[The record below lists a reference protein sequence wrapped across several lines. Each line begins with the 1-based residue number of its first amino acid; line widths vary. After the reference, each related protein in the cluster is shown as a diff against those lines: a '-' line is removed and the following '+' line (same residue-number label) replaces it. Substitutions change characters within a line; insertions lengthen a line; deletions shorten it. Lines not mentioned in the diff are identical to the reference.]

1 LFWLEISTSIRHL
14 LIKDDIMFKVKSAL
28 LAALLATSVSVS
40 AQEENAAGST
50 VVPGLGEV
58 ATSTLVAGAVGVAV
72 VAAIISNSDGDTAP
86 DEPPVQQPH
95 CNGTDPLVNNVC
107 VGTREEVVVKEIVT
121 GTGTATATATT
132 TGTALVTFTYA
143 PTLR

>member
-1 LFWLEISTSIRHL
+1 
-14 LIKDDIMFKVKSAL
+14 MFKVKTVL

-40 AQEENAAGST
+40 AQEENAAGSV

-58 ATSTLVAGAVGVAV
+58 TTGTLVAGAVGVAV

-86 DEPPVQQPH
+86 EIKEPQ
-95 CNGTDPLVNNVC
+95 CNGSDALVNGVC
-107 VGTREEVVVKEIVT
+107 VGSEVKEVVKEIIT

-132 TGTALVTFTYA
+132 TGTALVSFTYA
-143 PTLR
+143 PTVR

>member
-1 LFWLEISTSIRHL
+1 
-14 LIKDDIMFKVKSAL
+14 MFKVKTVL

-40 AQEENAAGST
+40 AQEENAAGSV

-58 ATSTLVAGAVGVAV
+58 TTGTLVAGAVGVAV

-86 DEPPVQQPH
+86 EVKAT
-95 CNGTDPLVNNVC
+95 CNGTDALVNNVC
-107 VGTREEVVVKEIVT
+107 VGSREEVVVKEIVT

-132 TGTALVTFTYA
+132 TGTALVSFTYA
-143 PTLR
+143 PTVR

>member
-1 LFWLEISTSIRHL
+1 
-14 LIKDDIMFKVKSAL
+14 MFKVKTVL

-40 AQEENAAGST
+40 AQEENAAGSV

-58 ATSTLVAGAVGVAV
+58 TV

-86 DEPPVQQPH
+86 EVKAT
-95 CNGTDPLVNNVC
+95 CNGTDALVNNVC
-107 VGTREEVVVKEIVT
+107 VGSREEVVVKEIVTGT

-132 TGTALVTFTYA
+132 TGTALVSFTYA
-143 PTLR
+143 PTVR

>member
-1 LFWLEISTSIRHL
+1 
-14 LIKDDIMFKVKSAL
+14 MFKVKTAL

-40 AQEENAAGST
+40 AQEESAAGSV

-58 ATSTLVAGAVGVAV
+58 TTATLVAGAVGVAV
-72 VAAIISNSDGDTAP
+72 VAAVISNSDGDTAP
-86 DEPPVQQPH
+86 EVKVPQ

-107 VGTREEVVVKEIVT
+107 VGSREEVVVKEIVT

-132 TGTALVTFTYA
+132 TGTALVSFTYA
-143 PTLR
+143 PTIR